1 MPVLKR
7 IKTSGL
13 RERVK
18 RVRGHG
24 VMRDNFKPQQKL
36 EEEVYKLELET
47 LYMIGA
53 PAC

>member
-1 MPVLKR
+1 MPALKS
-7 IKTSGL
+7 IKMSGL

-18 RVRGHG
+18 RVRGRG
-24 VMRDNFKPQQKL
+24 VIRDNFKSQQEL
-36 EEEVYKLELET
+36 EEDVYKLELET